1 VATID
6 RNIPIDVRPVTPV
19 DPPIDPNHCPTC
31 LSGTP
36 PRDPWY
42 EEAIGVEVGHAAG

>member
-1 VATID
+1 MATSI
-6 RNIPIDVRPVTPV
+6 IQPTEPIEPKD
-19 DPPIDPNHCPTC
+19 PIDPTYCPTC

-42 EEAIGVEVGHAAG
+42 EEAIGDGGEVK

>member
-1 VATID
+1 MAISIQPVE
-6 RNIPIDVRPVTPV
+6 PIQPKD
-19 DPPIDPNHCPTC
+19 PIDPNHCPTC

-42 EEAIGVEVGHAAG
+42 DEAIGLDDKAAG

>member
-1 VATID
+1 MATVGTIQPTE
-6 RNIPIDVRPVTPV
+6 PIEPKD
-19 DPPIDPNHCPTC
+19 PIDPNYCPTC

-42 EEAIGVEVGHAAG
+42 EEAIGDPAVG